1 MADAARPDDSAGDDV
16 FHGFMASSFQ
26 NSYAVGAVTTQ
37 CPQFPQEMSM
47 REFFRPV
54 LAALSIALLAASV
67 AAISTSA
74 AQAQA
79 KDAPAQAAQDQPPA
93 IKQIA
98 LTDKQID
105 AVLASQKDMDVITD
119 KLPENAQPD
128 PKVIAQLEAVA
139 KKHGFAGYDDY
150 NNVIDNISL
159 VLGGIDPATKRY
171 VGSEA
176 VIKSQIAL
184 VEADK
189 KMNANEKKQ
198 ALENLN
204 MALKAKEPAIENK
217 GNIDLVVKY
226 YDKLTAVLGED
237 NN

>member
-1 MADAARPDDSAGDDV
+1 M
-16 FHGFMASSFQ
+16 
-26 NSYAVGAVTTQ
+26 
-37 CPQFPQEMSM
+37 PQFPQEMSM

-54 LAALSIALLAASV
+54 LASVSIALLAASV

-79 KDAPAQAAQDQPPA
+79 KDAPAQAVQDQPQV
-93 IKQIA
+93 IKQVA

-105 AVLASQKDMDVITD
+105 AVLASQKDMDAITD

-150 NNVIDNISL
+150 NNIIDNISL
-159 VLGGIDPATKRY
+159 VLGGIDPATKTY

-176 VIKSQIAL
+176 VIKSQIVL

-204 MALKAKEPAIENK
+204 MALKAKEPPIENK